1 MSHTLLLVDDDI
13 PFATVVRTSLER
25 EGYNVLYANHANE
38 ARKILDRQH
47 DDIEVMLLDWSMP
60 DITGIEFLRTIK
72 QEKSFEDIQVIM
84 QTIMGSA
91 DDIQQ
96 GIDAGAFF
104 YLVKPVKKE
113 LLFSTIRA
121 AIRDAERKKELLIKL
136 KESEHSFKFLTEGEF
151 HFRSVMEGDSLAI
164 RIANECPHPEESI
177 LISELFANAVEH
189 GNIGLTY
196 EEKTNLI
203 AENRLNEEVERRLGL
218 PENRNKFVHVTY
230 RRLPDRIQV
239 TVEDMGRGFD
249 FEKFLTFDDNGVF
262 HNHGRGIAIL
272 NAMYP
277 LRYTKGGSKVT
288 VEIPL
293 VNTVLYN

>member
-1 MSHTLLLVDDDI
+1 MSHTLLLVDDDV
-13 PFATVVRTSLER
+13 PFATVIRTSLER
-25 EGYNVLYANHANE
+25 EGYQVLYANHANE
-38 ARKILDRQH
+38 ARKILDSQH
-47 DDIEVMLLDWSMP
+47 SNIEVMLLDWSMP

-121 AIRDAERKKELLIKL
+121 AIRDADRKKELLQKL
-136 KESEHSFKFLTEGEF
+136 KESEQSFKFLTEGEF
-151 HFRSVMEGDSLAI
+151 HFRSVAEGDSLAI
-164 RIANECPHPEESI
+164 RIANECPNPQESI

-203 AENRLNEEVERRLGL
+203 AENRLNEEVEQRLAM

-239 TVEDMGRGFD
+239 TVEDMGKGFNY
-249 FEKFLTFDDNGVF
+249 EKFLTFDDDRVF

-272 NAMYP
+272 NALYP
-277 LRYTKGGSKVT
+277 LRYSKAGNMVT

-293 VNTVLYN
+293 VNPARYN